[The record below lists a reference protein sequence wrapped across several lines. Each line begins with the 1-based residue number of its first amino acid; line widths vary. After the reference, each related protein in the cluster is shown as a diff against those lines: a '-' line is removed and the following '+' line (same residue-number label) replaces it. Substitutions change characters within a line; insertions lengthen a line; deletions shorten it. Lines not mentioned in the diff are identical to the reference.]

1 MATVSTA
8 IESVA
13 GGVEIT
19 WLAPHDGSDTITA
32 YLIEVLDTSGS
43 WEAESTYCDGT
54 DSSVISALT
63 CTVPMSILR
72 ASPYSLAFDALVAV
86 RVSAQNSY
94 GWGTVSD
101 ANTVGAQVRREPD

>member
-8 IESVA
+8 IESSA
-13 GGVEIT
+13 GAVEIA

-32 YLIEVLDTSGS
+32 YLIEILDSTGG

-63 CTVPMSILR
+63 CTVPMSVLR
-72 ASPYSLAFDALVAV
+72 ASPYSLGFDALVEV
-86 RVSAQNSY
+86 RASAQNSY
-94 GWGTVSD
+94 GWGTVSGTN
-101 ANTVGAQVRREPD
+101 AVGAQVRREPD